1 MAFTENK
8 TLKNKELRNY
18 VNNFNIKKN
27 KNLVNTNCLIDF
39 YPDYFNVYCFLQTV
53 IGIIFVIL

>member
-18 VNNFNIKKN
+18 VNNFNLEEI
-27 KNLVNTNCLIDF
+27 KNLVNTSGFIYFCL
-39 YPDYFNVYCFLQTV
+39 DYFNVYYFLQTV